1 MSLRWD
7 FASGEE
13 MLGQDALALEPQA
26 RLQDVEGEK
35 YEENQVAI
43 LLDGAEVEPTTG
55 KQNRK
60 ALESIE
66 H

>member
-13 MLGQDALALEPQA
+13 MMGQAPLALEPQA
-26 RLQDVEGEK
+26 RLQDVEQEK
-35 YEENQVAI
+35 YDENQVAI
-43 LLDGAEVEPTTG
+43 LLDSAEVEPTTG
-55 KQNRK
+55 EQNHK
-60 ALESIE
+60 ALKSIE